1 MSSTI
6 SYPSADAGDVQHITS
21 LLGKFPDWPIP
32 GILFLDIM
40 PIMLDPVAFEGVVTH
55 LLHHVYTS
63 TLHRTPQKKIDVVVG
78 LDARGF
84 LFGPI
89 LASRLGAAFVPVR
102 KPGKLPGKCITATYE
117 KEYGKDE
124 FQMQQGS
131 IKPGQ
136 TVLVVDDLI
145 ATGGS
150 ASAAG
155 ELVEKS
161 SGTVAEYLFVI
172 GIDPLKGYEKL
183 NAPSYA
189 IVKA

>member
-1 MSSTI
+1 
-6 SYPSADAGDVQHITS
+6 
-21 LLGKFPDWPIP
+21 
-32 GILFLDIM
+32 
-40 PIMLDPVAFEGVVTH
+40 MLDPVAFEGVITH

-63 TLHRTPQKKIDVVVG
+63 TLHRTPNKKIDVIVG

-89 LASRLGAAFVPVR
+89 LASRKLQVCTAASIQAVSFYASRGFKSQQRDITALEGKETRAKRKLICHLSVTGLGAAFVPVR
-102 KPGKLPGKCITATYE
+102 KPGKLPGNCVTATYE

-145 ATGGS
+145 ATG
-150 ASAAG
+150 AFKRH
-155 ELVEKS
+155 LV
-161 SGTVAEYLFVI
+161 
-172 GIDPLKGYEKL
+172 
-183 NAPSYA
+183 
-189 IVKA
+189 VKDNET